1 MAEAPR
7 TTGAGPPPMPAG
19 PVPPGA
25 ARAVGPPLTPPV
37 PLGPP
42 DVLAAPGPPAG
53 TWAAPL
59 GPSQRA
65 PEHQQYEHDSGDSK
79 LRSAWEAVSL
89 RRRLVLGLLLVVVV
103 ALAGCGL
110 VTYAVL
116 QRALVA
122 QVDDGLTSVR
132 DRVSS
137 PAGSGPGA
145 VSDAIRSWTQQGAT
159 VYLLSGDGGAQI
171 LTATYQGAATTPD
184 RVSDADAAALRS
196 VPSGRDATP
205 VTIDLQETG
214 ESRAVALSDSAGN
227 RLVAA
232 QPLSRVD
239 SVSRTFLIIEL
250 LALLLAV
257 LVVAVVGSWW
267 IRRSL
272 RPLQRVADTAGAV
285 ATLPLDRGDV
295 TIPSR
300 VPGANPTTEV
310 GQVASAVNAMLD
322 HVESSLRVR
331 QDTEDR
337 LRRFV
342 SDAGH
347 ELRTPLAAVRGYAE
361 LVRRAGDEHPDQ
373 ALASAARIESA
384 AARMGLLVEDLLLL
398 ASLDEGR
405 PLEREDVDLAA
416 LAEDA
421 VSEARATRPG
431 HVWVLGPL
439 GPDVHL
445 VGDGPRLHQVLTNL
459 LTNAAAYTPPGST
472 VATSVLRIGA
482 TVQVQVRDNG
492 PGFAPELLPRA
503 TERFARGDSSRSRAT
518 GGSGLGLAIARAI
531 VESHGGHLAVANDS
545 GAVVTAYLPV

>member
-1 MAEAPR
+1 M
-7 TTGAGPPPMPAG
+7 
-19 PVPPGA
+19 
-25 ARAVGPPLTPPV
+25 
-37 PLGPP
+37 
-42 DVLAAPGPPAG
+42 
-53 TWAAPL
+53 
-59 GPSQRA
+59 
-65 PEHQQYEHDSGDSK
+65 
-79 LRSAWEAVSL
+79 
-89 RRRLVLGLLLVVVV
+89 
-103 ALAGCGL
+103 
-110 VTYAVL
+110 
-116 QRALVA
+116 
-122 QVDDGLTSVR
+122 
-132 DRVSS
+132 
-137 PAGSGPGA
+137 
-145 VSDAIRSWTQQGAT
+145 
-159 VYLLSGDGGAQI
+159 
-171 LTATYQGAATTPD
+171 
-184 RVSDADAAALRS
+184 
-196 VPSGRDATP
+196 
-205 VTIDLQETG
+205 TIDLQETG